1 MVLRESEK
9 SSTLHVRST
18 VPVNYVLM
26 IPTVLVPHN
35 IAVPGFV
42 KSDVP
47 FVIMIPNAAWVK
59 CVADSIL
66 TVKVIALN
74 LV

>member
-1 MVLRESEK
+1 MLII
-9 SSTLHVRST
+9 L
-18 VPVNYVLM
+18 
-26 IPTVLVPHN
+26 TVLVPHN
-35 IAVPGFV
+35 IAALAFV

-59 CVADSIL
+59 CVAVSICI
-66 TVKVIALN
+66 VKVTALN